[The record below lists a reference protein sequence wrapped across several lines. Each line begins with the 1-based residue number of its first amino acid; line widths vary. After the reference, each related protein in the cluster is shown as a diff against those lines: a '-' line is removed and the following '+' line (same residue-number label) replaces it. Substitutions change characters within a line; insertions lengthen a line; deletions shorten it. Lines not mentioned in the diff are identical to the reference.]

1 MHIQG
6 MIAGKFVPGDVVQAS
21 VDNERF
27 MLEVVAKNV
36 EALDQSPD
44 VLAAVAK

>member
-1 MHIQG
+1 

-21 VDNERF
+21 VDNERLV
-27 MLEVVAKNV
+27 LEVVAKDV